1 MSGEN
6 NIRSIHLLSVYD
18 YQSFDGLPVIAAH
31 GKGLIGKIYHLLRMY
46 YVTYDS
52 RMIIDEVTIH
62 LDYSSF
68 RDRNNSFK
76 CSTATRHYHTQN

>member
-31 GKGLIGKIYHLLRMY
+31 GKGANWQDHLLRMY

-52 RMIIDEVTIH
+52 RMIID
-62 LDYSSF
+62 
-68 RDRNNSFK
+68 
-76 CSTATRHYHTQN
+76 